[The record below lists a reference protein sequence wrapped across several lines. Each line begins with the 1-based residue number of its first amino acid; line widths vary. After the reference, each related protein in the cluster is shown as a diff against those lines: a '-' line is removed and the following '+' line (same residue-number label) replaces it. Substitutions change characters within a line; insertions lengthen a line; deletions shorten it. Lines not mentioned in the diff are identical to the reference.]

1 MTMTWE
7 EKLQALQALGCDTS
21 LKMRA
26 PGNWYVAAVGRAI
39 AGDGFLTGS
48 YGNGR
53 TPQEAVEDDWNEIV
67 VNLPINRYIN
77 VSSYSAG
84 KEKNVRWNGFM
95 WADYLV

>member
-7 EKLQALQALGCDTS
+7 EKLQALQALCETV
-21 LKMRA
+21 LIMRK
-26 PGNWYVAAVGRAI
+26 PGNWYVSASGRSI

-48 YGNGR
+48 YGNGA
-53 TPQEAVEDDWNEIV
+53 TPEEAVEDDWNIFV
-67 VNLPINRYIN
+67 VNLPLDRYIN

-95 WADYLV
+95 WADYIV